1 MVLPLNLAMTA
12 SEIAATPVLPERI
25 AWMSCHFC
33 ACSDGIANIPEALPK
48 NAMLILTD
56 RESCAGHSRDLVT
69 QQLLDTVQQFHC
81 ESVLLDFQRPWDS
94 ESDAMVKAV
103 VEALPCPVAV
113 SEGYAKDLSCPV
125 FLAPCPLHAPL
136 EGYLRPWKGRTVWL
150 EAALCQETITVT
162 KDGVSYAPVFPTQA
176 LSGGFHDRK
185 LHCRYHISVSPDRI
199 RFTLFDTPE
208 TMLEKLAEARSL
220 GVCRMVGFYQELGT
234 FLRGNQSS

>member
-12 SEIAATPVLPERI
+12 SEIAAAPVLPERI

-33 ACSDGIANIPEALPK
+33 ACSDGIANIPEALPE

-81 ESVLLDFQRPWDS
+81 ESVLLDFQRPWDP

-136 EGYLRPWKGRTVWL
+136 EGYLRPWRGREIWL
-150 EAALCQETITVT
+150 EAALCQEQITITESGTSVT
-162 KDGVSYAPVFPTQA
+162 PVYPVQH
-176 LSGGFHDRK
+176 LDGGFYAQS
-185 LHCRYHISVSPDRI
+185 LQCRYYTAVSDDRI
-199 RFTLFDTPE
+199 TFTLFDTPE
-208 TMLEKLAEARSL
+208 TLKRKLEAAHAL
-220 GVCRMVGFYQELGT
+220 GVSRAVGLYQELGAG
-234 FLRGNQSS
+234 FA